1 MIDFILKWLNVAVF
15 KSYQTSKKQTPSG
28 QVRKGQVSL
37 DQTVKES
44 CQNLSELREK
54 NIFEPE
60 IIQLIKTKIFKV
72 LIEIKLEATATSLKV
87 RFWIGPGSGDFL
99 GGKLCL
105 R

>member
-72 LIEIKLEATATSLKV
+72 LIESV
-87 RFWIGPGSGDFL
+87 RHRDSFEKSVLDRPWL
-99 GGKLCL
+99 W
-105 R
+105 